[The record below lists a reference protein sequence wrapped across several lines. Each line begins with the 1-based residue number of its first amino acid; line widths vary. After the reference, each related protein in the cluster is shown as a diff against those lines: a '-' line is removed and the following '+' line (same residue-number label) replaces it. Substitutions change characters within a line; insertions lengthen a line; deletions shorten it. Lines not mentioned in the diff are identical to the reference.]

1 MRIDMLLQ
9 ALGQMN
15 TLSGGNKNQS
25 PSAPSSIFSSFQSY
39 LEQEMTGSSSVPSSL
54 DASTSRSSGL
64 FLNPEDRSRYNAA
77 ANTAVPVNHTASSTA
92 STPVSGDYDSMI
104 QNSAERHNIDP
115 DLVRA
120 VIQQESSFDS
130 NARSHAGAMGL
141 MQLMP
146 GTANYLNV
154 SDPYNPAQN
163 IEGGTKYLRQMLDK
177 YDGDKSLAL
186 AAYNA
191 GPGNV
196 DQHNGIPPFSE
207 TQSYVPSVLSKYN
220 NMA

>member
-1 MRIDMLLQ
+1 MRIDILLQ
-9 ALGQMN
+9 ALGQRN
-15 TLSGGNKNQS
+15 SLSGGYKNQS
-25 PSAPSSIFSSFQSY
+25 PSAASSIFSSFQSY
-39 LEQEMTGSSSVPSSL
+39 LEQEMNGYSPASASV
-54 DASTSRSSGL
+54 DASTSKSSGL
-64 FLNPEDRSRYNAA
+64 FLNPEAQSRYNAA
-77 ANTAVPVNHTASSTA
+77 APVHHTASSTA
-92 STPVSGDYDSMI
+92 SPSFSGDYDSMI
-104 QNSAERHNIDP
+104 QNSAERHNVDP

-163 IEGGTKYLRQMLDK
+163 IEGGTKYLKQMLDK